1 MKLTH
6 FQTLTEEAK
15 ADATVEA
22 LIDKTLFFVV
32 LFHIYHWQTKSYA
45 EHTALG
51 KFYEEL
57 QEKVDE
63 LAELYMQ
70 GDRILAPKLD
80 FEITKYS
87 KDTARKQLEEYK
99 AELTSVET
107 KLMGD
112 EKSPYHA
119 AADIMVD
126 LQAECDKLL
135 YLLTLE

>member
-6 FQTLTEEAK
+6 IQTLTEEAK
-15 ADATVEA
+15 ADNAVEE
-22 LIDKTLFFVV
+22 LIDKTLFNGV

-45 EHTALG
+45 EHKALG
-51 KFYEEL
+51 DFYEAL

-70 GDRILAPKLD
+70 GERILSPKLD
-80 FEITKYS
+80 FEITEYS
-87 KDTARKQLEEYK
+87 KEAASKQLREYK
-99 AELTSVET
+99 EALTAAESRI
-107 KLMGD
+107 MAD

>member
-6 FQTLTEEAK
+6 IQTLTEEAK
-15 ADATVEA
+15 ADSAIEE
-22 LIDKTLFFVV
+22 LIDMTLFNSV

-51 KFYEEL
+51 DFYAAL
-57 QEKVDE
+57 HEKVDV

-70 GDRILAPKLD
+70 GDRLLEPKLD

-87 KDTARKQLEEYK
+87 KETAIKQLEDYK
-99 AELTSVET
+99 SKLVAAETR
-107 KLMGD
+107 LMGD

-119 AADIMVD
+119 AADTMVA
-126 LQAECDKLL
+126 LQADCDKLL